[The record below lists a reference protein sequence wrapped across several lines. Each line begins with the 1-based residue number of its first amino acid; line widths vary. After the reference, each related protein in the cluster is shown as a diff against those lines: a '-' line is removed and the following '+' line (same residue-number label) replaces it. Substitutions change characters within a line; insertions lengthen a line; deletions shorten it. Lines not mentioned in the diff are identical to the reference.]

1 MLWGRFILNYEEIEM
16 FNPINPVPFPPI
28 IVVFGVILDL
38 IIGDPERLPHPVR
51 WIGRLISLLEN
62 LLRRPSATPEKKRL
76 AGIALGVIVVSAT
89 YGGALLALY
98 FSYSLSTPL
107 YFIVST
113 YLVWSC
119 VSIKSLRAEARKV
132 ADLVTKGTLNEARGQ
147 LSRIVGRDTK
157 GLTEEGV
164 LRATVETVAENTS
177 DGIVA
182 PLFYLAIGGP
192 ALMLAYK
199 AINTLDSMVGYK
211 NEQYIDF
218 GKFSARLDDFANY
231 LPARITALLMVC
243 ASFILGYNWIGSFKV
258 LVRDGR
264 AHTSPNA
271 GFPEAAVAGA
281 LGIRLGGG
289 ADYGGVF
296 QPKPFIGE
304 GEGAAITVKDV
315 DSSVRI
321 MGISSLVMVFL
332 TFAFRVMAIFLL

>member
-1 MLWGRFILNYEEIEM
+1 M

-38 IIGDPERLPHPVR
+38 VIGDPERLPHPVR
-51 WIGRLISLLEN
+51 WIGRLIGLLEN
-62 LLRRPSATPEKKRL
+62 LLRRPAPTPKKERL
-76 AGIALGVIVVSAT
+76 AGVTLGVITVSAT
-89 YGGALLALY
+89 YGAALLALY
-98 FSYSLSTPL
+98 FAYSLSTPL
-107 YFIVST
+107 YFLVST

-119 VSIKSLRAEARKV
+119 LSIKSLRTEAREV
-132 ADLVTKGTLNEARGQ
+132 AGLVTGGTLNEARSR
-147 LSRIVGRDTK
+147 LSRIVGRDTG

-164 LRATVETVAENTS
+164 LRATVETVSENTS

-182 PLFYLAIGGP
+182 PLFYLALGGP

-199 AINTLDSMVGYK
+199 AVNTLDSMVGYK
-211 NEQYIDF
+211 NERYIDF
-218 GKFSARLDDFANY
+218 GRFSARLDDFANY

-243 ASFILGYNWIGSFKV
+243 ASFILGYNWIKSFKV
-258 LVRDGR
+258 LIRDGR
-264 AHTSPNA
+264 AHPSPNA

-281 LGIRLGGG
+281 LSIRLGGG

-304 GEGAAITVKDV
+304 GDGAAITVKDV

-321 MGISSLVMVFL
+321 MGVSSLIMVFL
-332 TFAFRVMAIFLL
+332 TFVFRVIAIFLL

>member
-1 MLWGRFILNYEEIEM
+1 M
-16 FNPINPVPFPPI
+16 FNPISPVPFPPI

-51 WIGRLISLLEN
+51 WIGRLIGLLEN
-62 LLRRPSATPEKKRL
+62 LLRRSAPTPKKKRL
-76 AGIALGVIVVSAT
+76 AGIALGAVVVSVT
-89 YGGALLALY
+89 YGAALLALY

-107 YFIVST
+107 YFLVST

-119 VSIKSLRAEARKV
+119 LSIKSLRSEAREV
-132 ADLVTKGTLNEARGQ
+132 AGLVTKGTLPEARGQ

-182 PLFYLAIGGP
+182 PLFYLALGGP
-192 ALMLAYK
+192 ALMLGYK
-199 AINTLDSMVGYK
+199 AINTLDSMAGYK
-211 NEQYIDF
+211 NEKYIDF
-218 GKFSARLDDFANY
+218 GRFSARLDDFANY
-231 LPARITALLMVC
+231 LPARITSFLMVC
-243 ASFILGYNWIGSFKV
+243 ASFILGYNWIKSFKA
-258 LVRDGR
+258 LIRDGR
-264 AHTSPNA
+264 AHPSPNA

-304 GEGAAITVKDV
+304 GDGAAITVKDV
-315 DSSVRI
+315 DSSIRI
-321 MGISSLVMVFL
+321 MGVSSLIMVFL
-332 TFAFRVMAIFLL
+332 TFVFRVIAIFLL